1 MDDLNE
7 GEAQRKLAQLRLEH
21 QDLDTALRHL
31 AVSPEFDQIQMQ
43 RMKKRKLALKDQI
56 LRVEALLHP
65 DIIA

>member
-7 GEAQRKLAQLRLEH
+7 AEVQRKLAELRLEH
-21 QDLDTALRHL
+21 QDLDTALQHL
-31 AVSPEFDQIQMQ
+31 AVSPDFDQIQMQ

-65 DIIA
+65 DMIA